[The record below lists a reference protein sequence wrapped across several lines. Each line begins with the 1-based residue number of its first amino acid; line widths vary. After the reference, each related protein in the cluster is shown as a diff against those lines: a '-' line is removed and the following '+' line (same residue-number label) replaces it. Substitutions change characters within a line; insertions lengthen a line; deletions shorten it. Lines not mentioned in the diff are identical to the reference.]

1 MEINCFSHR
10 DNKLE
15 IYVDATGNVFPC
27 CFIGSILYE
36 RNIKFKVDN
45 NLNNR
50 SLLEILNDD
59 VFDRYPSQQERM
71 CVICCSGKNLMSRI
85 YDDKNGNS

>member
-10 DNKLE
+10 DDKLE
-15 IYVDATGNVFPC
+15 IYVDVLGNVFPC
-27 CFIGSILYE
+27 CFIGSTLYHQ

-50 SLLEILNDD
+50 SLLEILDAD
-59 VFDRYPSQQERM
+59 IFDQYPSEQERM
-71 CVICCSGKNLMSRI
+71 CVRCCSGKNLMSRI
-85 YDDKNGNS
+85 YDDNN